1 MSKLFLGCLVAMM
14 AFLSA
19 CAGNPHVQEGGETKG
34 GLSPVV
40 GTNIDEIFV
49 ALDAE
54 LEGFKRFY
62 VEPLD
67 ASGTEVNY
75 RPDSRIYPRG
85 EWEMTDA
92 DRQRFA
98 KQYSDAMTKA
108 LLSKGYSLETEA
120 AAGVLVVK
128 SQLLEIAPLAPK
140 DDFKSRD
147 LGKKYVS
154 QGAGTLTMAMQL
166 HDGVDGRVLATI
178 EDKRVAGYRWQRNT
192 RFNNQHEVR
201 LVFASWA
208 RQFASH
214 MSRIHEGHAASSL

>member
-1 MSKLFLGCLVAMM
+1 MKKSSLGCLMLAIT
-14 AFLSA
+14 FLTA
-19 CAGNPHVQEGGETKG
+19 CTGSPHLKEGGETKG
-34 GLSPVV
+34 GLSPVAGV
-40 GTNIDEIFV
+40 SFDEVFV

-54 LEGFKRFY
+54 LEGFKALY

-67 ASGTEVNY
+67 ASSTVVNF

-85 EWEMTDA
+85 KWEMTDT

-98 KQYSDAMTKA
+98 KQYREAMTKA
-108 LLSKGYSLETEA
+108 LLLKGYSLKAEP

-140 DDFKSRD
+140 DNFKDRD
-147 LGKKYVS
+147 VSKKYVS

-166 HDGVDGRVLATI
+166 HDGVDGRLLATI

-208 RQFASH
+208 RQFTKY
-214 MSRIHEGHAASSL
+214 MSEIHERDAG